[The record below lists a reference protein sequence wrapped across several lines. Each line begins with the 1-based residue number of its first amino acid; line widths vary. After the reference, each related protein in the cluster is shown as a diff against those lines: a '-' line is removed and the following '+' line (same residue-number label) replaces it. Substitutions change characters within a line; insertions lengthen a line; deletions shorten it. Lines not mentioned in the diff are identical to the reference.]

1 MFDALVTEL
10 SQRYGLGERSREL
23 FGLLMGYIYNDRRG
37 GFDGFIESFRLQG
50 HGPQAASWTTGGAA
64 PPMPLNASDI
74 GMVFGQG
81 LLNDW
86 ATRLGVSRAT
96 IAAAIA
102 GILPR
107 LVAELA
113 PGRQYAAD
121 GDGQR
126 PPPTVDVPP
135 AADLPSCPP
144 HAGAAPTTQLAI
156 SSPPVRDL
164 GHVVP
169 GRERAPEVGAPSTAA
184 GGDLPPP
191 HREPAPPP
199 TTDAAERRI
208 ADMAAAIGQAGGR
221 HSSRIDG
228 EPGGGGKFDTW
239 RPAIHRPPKRQSRW
253 PYLLVVALL
262 LAAAVA
268 IAWSLG
274 LLETFIVPRLNPL
287 LAPYG
292 LKLPPPPKLL

>member
-50 HGPQAASWTTGGAA
+50 HGPQAASWTTGGATA
-64 PPMPLNASDI
+64 PMPLNASDI

-86 ATRLGVSRAT
+86 GTRLGVSRAT
-96 IAAAIA
+96 IATAIA

-121 GDGQR
+121 GEGQR
-126 PPPTVDVPP
+126 PSPTADLAPP
-135 AADLPSCPP
+135 ASLPPCPP
-144 HAGAAPTTQLAI
+144 RAGAAPTTQPAM
-156 SSPPVRDL
+156 SPPPVRDL

-169 GRERAPEVGAPSTAA
+169 GRERDPDIGAPPTAT
-184 GGDLPPP
+184 GGDWP
-191 HREPAPPP
+191 RPP
-199 TTDAAERRI
+199 TTDAADAAERRI

-221 HSSRIDG
+221 HSPRIDG

-262 LAAAVA
+262 LAAAA
-268 IAWSLG
+268 TIAWALG
-274 LLETFIVPRLNPL
+274 LVESFIAPRLNPM

-292 LKLPPPPKLL
+292 LKLPPPPKLF